1 MKGTSPKHKDGW
13 CAKSQGKLVCE
24 SASAFSFMV
33 LTLRIVSCYF
43 AVISARLVG
52 KSWYSNQII
61 LQMSAYISENGSVWS
76 NTIF

>member
-1 MKGTSPKHKDGW
+1 M
-13 CAKSQGKLVCE
+13 CE

-33 LTLRIVSCYF
+33 RASHIVCCCF
-43 AVISARLVG
+43 AVISACLVG